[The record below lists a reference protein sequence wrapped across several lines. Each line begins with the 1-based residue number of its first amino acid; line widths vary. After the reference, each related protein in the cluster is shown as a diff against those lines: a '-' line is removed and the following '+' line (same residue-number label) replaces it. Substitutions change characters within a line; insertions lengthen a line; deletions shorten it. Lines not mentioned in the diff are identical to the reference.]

1 MPQIV
6 HALCLRKWGRRMVM
20 SAAMMV
26 SLIPHQAAATDASAG
41 CEAANRGALNM
52 QIAAGGNAARQA
64 IFSQGETLTL
74 NVTTQGTAAV
84 TVSIDG
90 ADARTLHS
98 GRASAVLFAA
108 PSTTSYGFRLDADAT
123 ADANLSVTC
132 SSIAKT
138 SAERALIDRRKAFL
152 ASRDPDRIRIDRPA
166 TNAKAID
173 SLTPSTT
180 DGALPREVATSVSL
194 SELVA
199 AMNLGQKH
207 DPSILDFWFEGRYT
221 TYDLDARDN
230 GNFSVMYFGTKYMLG
245 PDIMLGYL
253 AQFDQAVERNSF
265 NGGMSASGWMAGP
278 YMSVRFGPG
287 VIFDGRAAWGTAEN
301 LPGGVVLD
309 TASADRKLVR
319 GTLRGTRQMG
329 GWTVAPSV
337 GLSYVEDT
345 PAFRDTAFSDV
356 SPSGTGRLDVLPEV
370 KRRFDLNSNTYVE
383 PRVAAGGFLSFDD
396 INRLGPRGFTM
407 TDPDLHWKAEAGVA
421 VGVKDSVN
429 LQATGGVET
438 GGAAAADTWSGRL
451 QLNMP
456 LGN

>member
-1 MPQIV
+1 MQRV
-6 HALCLRKWGRRMVM
+6 SHAEWVRKALCPLAFCA
-20 SAAMMV
+20 AAMT
-26 SLIPHQAAATDASAG
+26 SHQAVAADASTG
-41 CEAANRGALNM
+41 CSAANRGALDM
-52 QIAAGGNAARQA
+52 QVPAGGHAARQA
-64 IFSQGETLTL
+64 VLAQGETLTL
-74 NVTTQGTAAV
+74 NVSTQGKAAV

-90 ADARTLHS
+90 GDVRTLHS
-98 GRASAVLFAA
+98 GRASAVVFAA
-108 PSTTSYGFRLDADAT
+108 PSSTSYGFRLDADEA
-123 ADANLSVTC
+123 ANAGIIITC
-132 SSIAKT
+132 SSVAKAD
-138 SAERALIDRRKAFL
+138 AERALIDRRKTFL
-152 ASRDPDRIRIDRPA
+152 AARDPDRIRIDRAP
-166 TNAKAID
+166 TQAKAID
-173 SLTPSTT
+173 SFTPATT
-180 DGALPREVATSVSL
+180 DGALPREVTTSVSL
-194 SELVA
+194 SELAA
-199 AMNLGQKH
+199 AMNLGHQH

-221 TYDLDARDN
+221 TYDLDARRDD

-253 AQFDQAVERNSF
+253 AQFDQAVEQSRV

-278 YMSVRFGPG
+278 YMSVRFGHG
-287 VIFDGRAAWGTAEN
+287 VVFDGRAAWGTADN
-301 LPGGVVLD
+301 VPNGVMLD

-345 PAFRDTAFSDV
+345 PAFQSAAFSDV

-370 KRRFDLNSNTYVE
+370 KRRFSLDSDTYVE
-383 PRVAAGGFLSFDD
+383 PRIAAGGFLSFDD

-421 VGVKDSVN
+421 LGVKDSMN

-438 GGAAAADTWSGRL
+438 GGAAATDTWSGKL